1 GDLVPAHAS
10 GDPRVIWEGFV
21 GLRYLRGRR
30 RRTPLSLISLISLAG
45 VSIGVAT
52 LLIVL
57 GVMTGM
63 EHDLRDKILG
73 FNPHITV
80 TSYSG
85 PLDEWRDALARVRA
99 TEGVVAAG
107 PVVYG
112 QAMIAIGRS
121 VSGVVV
127 RAIDPSNGD
136 VVVDVAEHLTRGSLA
151 ALGEPQE
158 VTLPPEEG
166 GGTVTLGA
174 LLVGKELARQLG
186 IAVGETVNV
195 ISPLGTPGPA
205 GMVPRIKRFVVVG
218 IFDSG
223 MFDYDTT
230 LAYMSLGDA
239 QKFFDLKDS
248 VSALEVRVADIYTAS
263 RIARRVETALGGFPY
278 RARDWMEANRNLFSA
293 LKLQTVVSGIVLCLI
308 VVVAAF
314 NILATLT
321 MVVKEKRRDIA
332 ILKSMGA
339 SSRAIA
345 RVFVLKG
352 AFIGVTGTVTGTLL
366 GLAGCWILR
375 RYQFVELPKDVFLFD
390 TLPVDVNPVN
400 FVIVGTVSIAI
411 CVLAALSPARRAA
424 SLVPVEVIRYE

>member
-1 GDLVPAHAS
+1 
-10 GDPRVIWEGFV
+10 VIWELLV
-21 GLRYLRGRR
+21 GLRYLRSRR
-30 RRTPLSLISLISLAG
+30 RLVPLSLISTISFAG
-45 VSIGVAT
+45 VTIGVAT

-63 EHDLRDKILG
+63 ERDLRDKILG

-80 TSYSG
+80 TSFSG
-85 PLDEWRDALARVRA
+85 PLEDWRDVVERVRKVD
-99 TEGVVAAG
+99 GVVRAG

-112 QAMIAIGRS
+112 QAMIALGRS

-127 RAIDPSNGD
+127 RAIDPAMGD
-136 VVVDVAEHLTRGSLA
+136 VVVDVARHMLKGSVGSLA
-151 ALGEPQE
+151 GPQE

-166 GGTVTLGA
+166 GGHVQLGP

-186 IAVGETVNV
+186 ITVGDAVNL

-223 MFDYDTT
+223 MYDYDTT
-230 LAYMSLGDA
+230 LAYMALADA
-239 QKFFDLKDS
+239 QKFFDLKDD
-248 VSALEVRVADIYTAS
+248 VSAIEVRVDDVYGAA
-263 RIARRVETALGGFPY
+263 RIARRLEQGLGGFPY
-278 RARDWMEANRNLFSA
+278 RARDWTEANRNLFAA

-332 ILKSMGA
+332 ILKSMG
-339 SSRAIA
+339 SSSAAIA
-345 RVFVLKG
+345 RLFVLQG
-352 AFIGVTGTVTGTLL
+352 AIIGVVGTLVGNAL
-366 GLAGCWILR
+366 GLGGCWLLSH
-375 RYQFVELPKDVFLFD
+375 YQFIELPKDVFLFD

-400 FVIVGTVSIAI
+400 FLVVGTVSIAI

>member
-1 GDLVPAHAS
+1 VT
-10 GDPRVIWEGFV
+10 WELLV
-21 GLRYLRGRR
+21 GLRYLRSRR
-30 RRTPLSLISLISLAG
+30 RHVPLSLISAISLAG
-45 VSIGVAT
+45 VTIGVAT

-80 TSYSG
+80 TSFSG
-85 PLDEWRDALARVRA
+85 PMDDWRDAVARVR
-99 TEGVVAAG
+99 TVDGVVAAG

-112 QAMIAIGRS
+112 QGMVAIGRS

-127 RAIDPSNGD
+127 RAIDPAAGD
-136 VVVDVAEHLTRGSLA
+136 VVVDVAHHLKKGSVEALA
-151 ALGEPQE
+151 KPQE

-166 GGTVTLGA
+166 GGHVQLGP
-174 LLVGKELARQLG
+174 LLIGKELARQLG
-186 IAVGETVNV
+186 ATVGDTVNV
-195 ISPLGTPGPA
+195 ISPLGTPGPT

-218 IFDSG
+218 VFDSG
-223 MFDYDTT
+223 MYDYDLT
-230 LAYMSLGDA
+230 LTYMALADA
-239 QKFFDLKDS
+239 QRFFDLRDD
-248 VSALEVRVADIYTAS
+248 VSAIEVRVDDVYAANTV
-263 RIARRVETALGGFPY
+263 ARRIEQTLGGFPF
-278 RARDWMEANRNLFSA
+278 RARDWMEANRNIFAA

-339 SSRAIA
+339 SSGAIA
-345 RVFVLKG
+345 RLFVLKG
-352 AFIGVTGTVTGTLL
+352 AVIGVSGTLAGTLL
-366 GLAGCWILR
+366 GLLGCWVLR
-375 RYQFVELPKDVFLFD
+375 SYQFVELPKDVFLFD
-390 TLPVDVNPVN
+390 ALPVDINPVN
-400 FVIVGTVSIAI
+400 FLLVGAVSIAI
-411 CVLAALSPARRAA
+411 CILAALSPARRAA

>member
-1 GDLVPAHAS
+1 MT
-10 GDPRVIWEGFV
+10 WELLV
-21 GLRYLRGRR
+21 GLRYLRSRR
-30 RRTPLSLISLISLAG
+30 RHVPLSLISAISLAG
-45 VSIGVAT
+45 VTIGVAT

-63 EHDLRDKILG
+63 ERDLRDKILG

-80 TSYSG
+80 TSFSG
-85 PLDEWRDALARVRA
+85 PLDEWRDALGRVRGVD
-99 TEGVVAAG
+99 GVVAAG

-112 QAMIAIGRS
+112 QAMVAIGRS

-127 RAIDPSNGD
+127 RAIDPAAGD
-136 VVVDVAEHLTRGSLA
+136 VVVDVADHMLKGSVA
-151 ALGEPQE
+151 ALGTPQE
-158 VTLPPEEG
+158 ITLPPEEG
-166 GGTVTLGA
+166 GGRVTLGP

-186 IAVGETVNV
+186 ITVGDAVNV
-195 ISPLGTPGPA
+195 ISPLGTPGPT
-205 GMVPRIKRFVVVG
+205 GMVPRIKRFVVAGV
-218 IFDSG
+218 FDSG
-223 MFDYDTT
+223 MYEYDTT
-230 LAYMSLGDA
+230 LAYMALGDA
-239 QKFFDLKDS
+239 QKFFDMHDD
-248 VSALEVRVADIYTAS
+248 VSALEVRVRDVYAAGGV
-263 RIARRVETALGGFPY
+263 ARRIEQALGGFPY
-278 RARDWMEANRNLFSA
+278 RARDWTEANRNLFSA

-339 SSRAIA
+339 SSGAVA
-345 RVFVLKG
+345 RLFVLKG
-352 AFIGVTGTVTGTLL
+352 AIIGVTGTLAGNLL
-366 GLAGCWILR
+366 GLGGCWLLS

-400 FVIVGTVSIAI
+400 FVVVGAVSIGI

>member
-1 GDLVPAHAS
+1 
-10 GDPRVIWEGFV
+10 VIWELLV
-21 GLRYLRGRR
+21 GLRYLRSRR
-30 RRTPLSLISLISLAG
+30 RHVPLSLISAISLAG
-45 VSIGVAT
+45 VTIGVAT

-63 EHDLRDKILG
+63 ERDLRDKILG

-80 TSYSG
+80 TSFSG
-85 PLDEWRDALARVRA
+85 PLEEWRDAVARVRNVP
-99 TEGVVAAG
+99 GVVAAG

-112 QAMIAIGRS
+112 QAMVAIGRS
-121 VSGVVV
+121 VSGIIV
-127 RAIDPSNGD
+127 RAIDPSTGD
-136 VVVDVAEHLTRGSLA
+136 VVVDVAHHMMKGGVD
-151 ALGEPQE
+151 ALGKPQD

-166 GGTVTLGA
+166 GGHVQLGP
-174 LLVGKELARQLG
+174 LILGKELARQLG
-186 IAVGETVNV
+186 VAVGDTVNV
-195 ISPLGTPGPA
+195 ISPLGTAGPT

-223 MFDYDTT
+223 MYDYDQT
-230 LAYMSLGDA
+230 LAYMGLGDA
-239 QKFFDLKDS
+239 QRFFELKED
-248 VSALEVRVADIYTAS
+248 VSALEVRVNEIYAAS
-263 RIARRVETALGGFPY
+263 KIARQIEQALGGFPY
-278 RARDWMEANRNLFSA
+278 RARDWTEANRNLFAA

-339 SSRAIA
+339 SSSAIA
-345 RVFVLKG
+345 RLFVLKG
-352 AFIGVTGTVTGTLL
+352 AVIGVTGTLVGTLL
-366 GLAGCWILR
+366 GLGGCWLLA
-375 RYQFVELPKDVFLFD
+375 RYQFVELPKDVFLFE

-400 FVIVGTVSIAI
+400 FVVVGTVSIAI